1 MAGGGTKAVVAA
13 LLANTGIAVT
23 KFAAW
28 GLTQSASMLAEAI
41 HSLADAGNQVLLLVG
56 GKRAQREANELHQ
69 FGFGRERYVYSFI
82 VAIVLFSVGGLFAL
96 YEGYHKV
103 HDPHAIEHWKW
114 VPVAVLEIAIIMESL
129 SFRTAIIEANKLRGH
144 VSWTRFVRNARAPE
158 LPVILLEDFAALT
171 GLALALIGVAL
182 TLATGNGVFDGL
194 GSMAIGA
201 LLVCVAIRRTR
212 HPRSRTDVGPHL
224 PGARHLPRELHPR
237 RAPPGPRG
245 PLPLTRFRRQHAGA
259 AEPAESSLAVDLG
272 LGGWCGEPAGPV
284 AEVADVRGDR
294 RLGQGPER
302 EGQRRRRHVVPVLE
316 VEGELDGRQVAFV
329 VLALGVVPGTRARQ
343 QAEGLPVAQHA
354 RGGAEL
360 AGGLGDAHAA
370 ILTFRCQEGPPA
382 GPGTVRHR

>member
-41 HSLADAGNQVLLLVG
+41 HSVADAGNQVLLLVG
-56 GKRAQREANELHQ
+56 GKRAQREADELHQ

-114 VPVAVLEIAIIMESL
+114 VPVAVLLIAVILEGF
-129 SFRTAIIEANKLRGH
+129 SFRTAILEANKLRGH

-171 GLALALIGVAL
+171 GLVLALIGVVL

-201 LLVCVAIRRTR
+201 LLVCVAIFLAVEMKSLLLGESATR
-212 HPRSRTDVGPHL
+212 EAQQKIVAAIENTPGVQRLIHIKTLHLGPEEVLVAAKVGVEPTTDAAVV
-224 PGARHLPRELHPR
+224 ADTINAAE
-237 RAPPGPRG
+237 RAIR
-245 PLPLTRFRRQHAGA
+245 A
-259 AEPAESSLAVDLG
+259 AEPMSVHIYLEPDIFLENYAPAER
-272 LGGWCGEPAGPV
+272 PPV
-284 AEVADVRGDR
+284 
-294 RLGQGPER
+294 PEAPS
-302 EGQRRRRHVVPVLE
+302 H
-316 VEGELDGRQVAFV
+316 
-329 VLALGVVPGTRARQ
+329 
-343 QAEGLPVAQHA
+343 
-354 RGGAEL
+354 
-360 AGGLGDAHAA
+360 
-370 ILTFRCQEGPPA
+370 
-382 GPGTVRHR
+382 

>member
-41 HSLADAGNQVLLLVG
+41 HSVADAGNQVLLLVG
-56 GKRAQREANELHQ
+56 GKRAQREADELHQ

-114 VPVAVLEIAIIMESL
+114 VPVAVLLIAIILEGF
-129 SFRTAIIEANKLRGH
+129 SFRTAILEANKLRGH

-171 GLALALIGVAL
+171 GLGLALTGVVL

-201 LLVCVAIRRTR
+201 LLVCVAIFLAVEMKSLLLGESATR
-212 HPRSRTDVGPHL
+212 EAQQKIVAAIENTPGVQRLIHIKTLHLGPEEVLVAAKVGVEPTTDAAVV
-224 PGARHLPRELHPR
+224 ADTINAAE
-237 RAPPGPRG
+237 RAIR
-245 PLPLTRFRRQHAGA
+245 A
-259 AEPAESSLAVDLG
+259 AEPMSVHIYLEPDIFLENYTPAER
-272 LGGWCGEPAGPV
+272 PPV
-284 AEVADVRGDR
+284 
-294 RLGQGPER
+294 PEAPS
-302 EGQRRRRHVVPVLE
+302 H
-316 VEGELDGRQVAFV
+316 
-329 VLALGVVPGTRARQ
+329 
-343 QAEGLPVAQHA
+343 
-354 RGGAEL
+354 
-360 AGGLGDAHAA
+360 
-370 ILTFRCQEGPPA
+370 
-382 GPGTVRHR
+382 